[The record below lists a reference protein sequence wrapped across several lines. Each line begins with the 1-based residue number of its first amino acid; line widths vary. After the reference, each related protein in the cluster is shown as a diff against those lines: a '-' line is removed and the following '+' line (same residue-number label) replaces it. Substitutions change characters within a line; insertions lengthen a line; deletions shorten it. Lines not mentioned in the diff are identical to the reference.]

1 MTSWGKLTWF
11 PWSGWTQPS
20 SPEKWEAET
29 HLWAFAWGPTW
40 EAVQSGIDQ
49 RPPAGQQQCQDPLGP
64 ISLWLHS
71 QHVAH
76 SATYN
81 IHNQSLNDGKND
93 SDFCLDYFTIL
104 QSYFRQ
110 IIYRRTLV
118 VHEKHKE
125 LLSLHCS
132 LNKWTEKVK
141 EHKRQGKWNME
152 NEITIGEDDKL
163 YQLHFIDFVCWQVWK
178 YTWPLTLPDIA
189 PQPGVFKYQS
199 WKMSLPHTFLSHKK
213 YVITPT
219 SAIEIIKVSAFHFT
233 DLLITV
239 KYLVS
244 FENDLYLLLKLW
256 Q

>member
-1 MTSWGKLTWF
+1 M
-11 PWSGWTQPS
+11 
-20 SPEKWEAET
+20 
-29 HLWAFAWGPTW
+29 
-40 EAVQSGIDQ
+40 
-49 RPPAGQQQCQDPLGP
+49 
-64 ISLWLHS
+64 
-71 QHVAH
+71 AH

-110 IIYRRTLV
+110 IIYRQTLV

-163 YQLHFIDFVCWQVWK
+163 YQLHFIDFVCWQV
-178 YTWPLTLPDIA
+178 
-189 PQPGVFKYQS
+189 
-199 WKMSLPHTFLSHKK
+199 
-213 YVITPT
+213 
-219 SAIEIIKVSAFHFT
+219 
-233 DLLITV
+233 
-239 KYLVS
+239 
-244 FENDLYLLLKLW
+244 
-256 Q
+256 